1 MQVIDRRL
9 NPKSKSLGNR
19 QHFIRRAKAEIREA
33 VNEALKKRK
42 VSEVEGSERISIRS
56 KSLRE
61 PTFTPNRRTG
71 TREFVLPGNKDFS
84 VGDVIQKPPPGA
96 GGSGS
101 KGSPDGSGED
111 DFVFTLKGPMFATNR
126 RDLGEGAPSVERFVN
141 SGIDRLGSKLGPI
154 NWQFMDTKKFEAEN
168 FECFLRL
175 LPPDANGV
183 PLRHAVEV
191 RHESFAT
198 AEFVALARKYRVAI
212 VVAAHETYPQ
222 IADLTAPFVYARWQT
237 SRDSEPLGYPDTDLT
252 QLAAVAKRWAKG
264 EAPDGLTYA
273 ADPKDSAGAGRDVF
287 LFMISGHKERNP
299 VAALSLIE
307 RAGRGA

>member
-1 MQVIDRRL
+1 M
-9 NPKSKSLGNR
+9 G
-19 QHFIRRAKAEIREA
+19 
-33 VNEALKKRK
+33 
-42 VSEVEGSERISIRS
+42 RIGIGVGGW
-56 KSLRE
+56 
-61 PTFTPNRRTG
+61 N
-71 TREFVLPGNKDFS
+71 FVPWRNGVFY
-84 VGDVIQKPPPGA
+84 PPGLSQSKELSYA
-96 GGSGS
+96 GS
-101 KGSPDGSGED
+101 KLTAIEVNATYRSSMKPDTFAKWADQVPD